1 MRRWIVSTQ
10 PLSETLPAPELLRSL
25 IGVLDLTTLE
35 ATDAAERV
43 RDLCARGRDPLSDQ
57 SASVG
62 AICVYPTMVPAAK
75 EALEGSAVKLASV
88 AGAFPSGMSPLHLR
102 VAEAAWCVEQ
112 GADEIDMVIS
122 RGEFLAGR
130 HERVVEEVREVR
142 AAIGGASLKVILET
156 GELASEANVRKASE
170 LMVPLLRDG
179 DFIKTST
186 GKSQPAAT
194 LDAARTMLDVLA
206 QAWRSGGPRVGL
218 KPAGGVRTA
227 LDAIAYWTLAQTSMS
242 GHAEWTQPDPRY
254 FRIGASSLLG
264 ALVEAIDQGP
274 R

>member
-1 MRRWIVSTQ
+1 
-10 PLSETLPAPELLRSL
+10 
-25 IGVLDLTTLE
+25 
-35 ATDAAERV
+35 
-43 RDLCARGRDPLSDQ
+43 
-57 SASVG
+57 
-62 AICVYPTMVPAAK
+62 MVPAARK
-75 EALEGSAVKLASV
+75 ALEGSTVKVASV

-102 VAEAAWCVEQ
+102 VAEAVWCVEQ

-130 HERVVEEVREVR
+130 HDRVEEEVREIR

-156 GELASEANVRKASE
+156 GELASEANIRKASE
-170 LMVPLLRDG
+170 LIVPLLRDG

-194 LDAARTMLDVLA
+194 LQAARVMLGVLE
-206 QAWRSGGPRVGL
+206 QAWRTGGPRVGL

-227 LDAIAYWTLAQTSMS
+227 SDALAYWSLAHEVMA
-242 GHAEWTQPDPRY
+242 GHAEWERPDPRC
-254 FRIGASSLLG
+254 FRIGASSILT